1 MKGGNIEI
9 SRDNSVDRQLKLG
22 RRHRR
27 VKRTVF
33 IVGMLALPVL
43 HFLIY
48 YVYINFSSFFMAF
61 KKYNYSL
68 NDEVWCGVDN
78 FKRVFRELSFQGRSG
93 TLFFAIRNSI
103 IYFLFN
109 ELILT
114 PLTLF
119 FAFFFFRKMPGH
131 KIFRLTFLLPA
142 IIPGVVL
149 PMLYSFMLDSSFGI
163 VNPLLTKIGLEK
175 LIPVNG
181 WFGEGNTAQTMILI
195 YMLWSGCGT
204 NIILMCGNMN
214 RLPQEVFES
223 ARIDGITLFK
233 ELWHIVVPMLMP
245 VLSIMVVTGTA
256 TIFNI
261 YLPPMLLT
269 NGGPMGETM
278 TIAFIIMNW
287 TTGGEE
293 YLAAAAGLLFS
304 AVGIPFVLTLKFVM
318 EKFTP
323 QVEW

>member
-1 MKGGNIEI
+1 MKNAGTTSAG
-9 SRDNSVDRQLKLG
+9 
-22 RRHRR
+22 
-27 VKRTVF
+27 TVN
-33 IVGMLALPVL
+33 LALLAGKRRRTIKRAIFIAAMLTLPVI
-43 HFLIY
+43 HFLIF
-48 YVYINFSSFFMAF
+48 YVYINFSSIFIAF
-61 KKYNYSL
+61 KRYNYSL
-68 NDEVWCGVDN
+68 NREVWCGLAN
-78 FKRVFRELSFQGRSG
+78 FERVFEELSFQGKLG
-93 TLFFAIRNSI
+93 TLYYAIRNSI

-109 ELILT
+109 ELLLM
-114 PLTLF
+114 PLTVF
-119 FAFFFFRKMPGH
+119 FAFFFFSKMPGH
-131 KIFRLTFLLPA
+131 KVYRLAFLLPS

-163 VNPLLTKIGLEK
+163 VNPLLVKMGLASW
-175 LIPVNG
+175 IPVNG
-181 WFGEGNTAQTMILI
+181 WFGEGTIAQVMILV

-223 ARIDGITLFK
+223 ARLDGITLFK
-233 ELWHIVVPMLMP
+233 ELWYIVLPMLMP
-245 VLSIMVVTGTA
+245 VFSIMVVTGTA
-256 TIFNI
+256 LIFNI

-293 YLAAAAGLLFS
+293 YLASAAGLLFS
-304 AVGIPFVLTLKFVM
+304 LVGIPLVLALKFVM

-323 QVEW
+323 EVEW